1 MRAVATSAYTL
12 NGRQMIKLI
21 LLQTQIKIINTIKNR
36 YGQKLLQ
43 VVGKTIFFIV
53 VFKGSN

>member
-1 MRAVATSAYTL
+1 MRAVATSVYTL

>member
-12 NGRQMIKLI
+12 NGRQMLKLI
-21 LLQTQIKIINTIKNR
+21 LLQKQIKIINTIKNR